1 METYQDLIIMLLTNI
16 TKINKIIN
24 IYFYKHLIYNWK
36 NNSIN
41 LILNLN
47 MANKGINKVILIG
60 NLGQKPE
67 IRYTTN
73 GNTVVNLSIATSSTW
88 KDKNTGENK
97 KKTEWHK
104 VVLFGKLAEIAAE
117 YLNKGSQVYIEGS
130 LQTRKWQ
137 DKKGYERY
145 TTEIIVSINGTM
157 QILGKKKNNINK
169 KKNYL
174 KKKEEDNTK
183 ITKIKNSSD
192 KEELSMDFDDINF

>member
-1 METYQDLIIMLLTNI
+1 
-16 TKINKIIN
+16 
-24 IYFYKHLIYNWK
+24 
-36 NNSIN
+36 
-41 LILNLN
+41 

-73 GNTVVNLSIATSSTW
+73 GKTVVNLSIATSNTW

-157 QILGKKKNNINK
+157 QILGKKNNNINK
-169 KKNYL
+169 KKNHL
-174 KKKEEDNTK
+174 EEKNNKKISN
-183 ITKIKNSSD
+183 NSSK